1 MDFAVLPPEINSGR
15 MYAGAGSGPLVAA
28 AAAWEALAAEL
39 DSTAAACRA
48 VIAELTGGP
57 WVGPSSTSMTA
68 AAVPY
73 VSWMS
78 ATAAQTGQT
87 AAQLKSAV
95 AAYEAAF
102 AATVPPAEIEV
113 NRALLAAL
121 VATNLLGQNTAA
133 IAATEAQYAQMWAQD
148 AAAMFG
154 YAAASAVATTLA
166 PFATPPQ
173 NTNPSGSATQA
184 AAVGQAAAAPAGS
197 AQSTL
202 AQMAAVPNLLQ
213 GLAAPGSIDPLTLL
227 HTFATS
233 PLGMAINRFGTDVGN
248 VATEF
253 SGFAFVASGITPFFV
268 SLYPLALPP
277 SAAAAASDVS
287 GGATGPAL
295 VGSGAQEGPVA
306 AGVGEAATVGKL
318 SVPQSWVES
327 PNIRLA
333 ATALPTAGA
342 AGAPQAEAAG
352 VGSGFGIPPVGSWV
366 NAPRGTGE
374 PASRAAAR
382 SKMLPPWVTETGG
395 RSAGPATPE
404 RPPTVASALSEHER
418 DEMAQLRRELNELAT
433 ERDAAARL
441 IKEAML

>member
-1 MDFAVLPPEINSGR
+1 M
-15 MYAGAGSGPLVAA
+15 
-28 AAAWEALAAEL
+28 
-39 DSTAAACRA
+39 
-48 VIAELTGGP
+48 
-57 WVGPSSTSMTA
+57 
-68 AAVPY
+68 
-73 VSWMS
+73 
-78 ATAAQTGQT
+78 
-87 AAQLKSAV
+87 
-95 AAYEAAF
+95 
-102 AATVPPAEIEV
+102 
-113 NRALLAAL
+113 
-121 VATNLLGQNTAA
+121 
-133 IAATEAQYAQMWAQD
+133 
-148 AAAMFG
+148 
-154 YAAASAVATTLA
+154 
-166 PFATPPQ
+166 
-173 NTNPSGSATQA
+173 
-184 AAVGQAAAAPAGS
+184 
-197 AQSTL
+197 
-202 AQMAAVPNLLQ
+202 
-213 GLAAPGSIDPLTLL
+213 
-227 HTFATS
+227 
-233 PLGMAINRFGTDVGN
+233 
-248 VATEF
+248 
-253 SGFAFVASGITPFFV
+253 
-268 SLYPLALPP
+268 
-277 SAAAAASDVS
+277 
-287 GGATGPAL
+287 
-295 VGSGAQEGPVA
+295 A

>member
-28 AAAWEALAAEL
+28 AGAWEALAAEL
-39 DSTAAACRA
+39 DSSASAYRS

-68 AAVPY
+68 AAIPY
-73 VSWMS
+73 ASWVSS
-78 ATAAQTGQT
+78 TAAQAGRT

-154 YAAASAVATTLA
+154 YAGASAVATTLM
-166 PFATPPQ
+166 PFAAPPQ
-173 NTNPSGSATQA
+173 NTDPSGTAAQA
-184 AAVGQAAAAPAGS
+184 AAVGQAAATPSGS

-213 GLAAPGSIDPLTLL
+213 GLAAPGSVDPLTLL
-227 HTFATS
+227 HEFATS
-233 PLGMAINRFGTDVGN
+233 PLGMAINKFGSDAGN

-253 SGFAFVASGITPFFV
+253 SGVAFVASGITPLFV

-277 SAAAAASDVS
+277 SAAAAAADVS
-287 GGATGPAL
+287 GDAAGSAL
-295 VGSGAQEGPVA
+295 VGSSVQQGPVS
-306 AGVGEAATVGKL
+306 AGVGEAATVGKM
-318 SVPQSWVES
+318 SVPQGWVES

-333 ATALPTAGA
+333 ATALPA

-352 VGSGFGIPPVGSWV
+352 AGFGIPPVGSVV

-374 PASRAAAR
+374 PGSRAAAR
-382 SKMLPPWVTETGG
+382 SRMLPPWATETD
-395 RSAGPATPE
+395 RPAPVSPAQQ
-404 RPPTVASALSEHER
+404 RPQHVASALSERER
-418 DEMAQLRRELNELAT
+418 DEIAQLRRELGELAT